1 MNGNSWLRA
10 LPAFNHVFHGFEDAD
25 NSAIILLMSN
35 GSYYEKL
42 QKLVSDGRLSIHI
55 IIAPPR
61 TNSSLIEHVVGNS
74 SDIQH
79 ECHEPFLGARRD
91 DFDPDHGYKQIYE
104 SIGGEQFE
112 QSGER
117 TSVAVKE
124 MSHWIGKNKEYV
136 RLIELTHNPVVVLIR
151 NPLLSVESRIRR
163 VLTTIDMRSSIDL
176 QRYLLDY
183 AAAEKGFSNWVA
195 FSDAVQSGT
204 YTEPLDFLHNGENL
218 ERLQDTPVMTVQNEL
233 LDFMARR
240 NGYINWRDLVDRKLY
255 AERDYAFFEGV
266 LKANPRRMNFEKE
279 EFKKLA
285 EEVAYLESTGKS
297 HIVFD
302 TTDVRAAPEELL
314 RELCARMSIAF
325 SEEMLDWGQKPVD
338 FHTEQTQE
346 FEKLWYDTLFSSSR
360 VKPPT
365 EIPPLLSMFPKFMRQ
380 YLRTNNLRTY
390 AALSRKKI
398 LRNDLK
404 HQLNER
410 EFRLSVTAGNRE
422 LMRKLGV
429 VEDATIGEEV
439 SVKLRHIDPVYA
451 VTNEPELFKDPEFRN
466 LKASYASELKIVSD
480 ITAQHDEHAREWRAH
495 KRETKFR

>member
-1 MNGNSWLRA
+1 
-10 LPAFNHVFHGFEDAD
+10 
-25 NSAIILLMSN
+25 MSN

-42 QKLVSDGRLSIHI
+42 QKLVSDERLSMHI

-74 SDIQH
+74 PDIQH

-112 QSGER
+112 RSGEK

-124 MSHWIGKNKEYV
+124 MSHWIGKNKEYK
-136 RLIELTHNPVVVLIR
+136 RLTELTRNPVVVLIR

-163 VLTTIDMRSSIDL
+163 VLTTLDMRSNIEL
-176 QRYLLDY
+176 QRHLLHY
-183 AAAEKGFSNWVA
+183 VATEKGFLDWTE
-195 FSDAVQSGT
+195 FSDAVQDGT

-218 ERLQDTPVMTVQNEL
+218 ERLKDTPVMTVQNEL

-240 NGYINWRDLVDRKLY
+240 NGYINWRDLIERKLH

-266 LKANPRRMNFEKE
+266 LKANPRRMSFEKE

-285 EEVAYLESTGKS
+285 EETAYLESAGKNY
-297 HIVFD
+297 IVFD

-314 RELCARMSIAF
+314 HDLCSRMGIAF
-325 SEEMLDWGQKPVD
+325 SNEMLDWGKTPVD

-346 FEKLWYDTLFSSSR
+346 FERLWYDTLFSSSR

-390 AALSRKKI
+390 AELSRKKI
-398 LRNDLK
+398 LGDDLR

-410 EFRLSVTAGNRE
+410 EFKVPITAGNRE
-422 LMRKLGV
+422 LLRKLGV
-429 VEDATIGEEV
+429 IEDATIGEDV
-439 SVKLRHIDPVYA
+439 SVKLKYIDPVYA
-451 VTNEPELFKDPEFRN
+451 ITNEPELFKDPEFRR

-480 ITAQHDEHAREWRAH
+480 ITTQDDEHVREWRTRN
-495 KRETKFR
+495 RETKFH

>member
-1 MNGNSWLRA
+1 M
-10 LPAFNHVFHGFEDAD
+10 
-25 NSAIILLMSN
+25 
-35 GSYYEKL
+35 
-42 QKLVSDGRLSIHI
+42 HI

-74 SDIQH
+74 QDIQH

-91 DFDPDHGYKQIYE
+91 DFDPDHGYKQIYD

-112 QSGER
+112 QSGEK

-124 MSHWIGKNKEYV
+124 MSHWIGKNKEYR
-136 RLIELTHNPVVVLIR
+136 RLTELTRNPVVVLIR

-163 VLTTIDMRSSIDL
+163 VLTTIDMRSSIDV

-183 AAAEKGFSNWVA
+183 IAAEKGFPSWREFA
-195 FSDAVQSGT
+195 EAVRSGT
-204 YTEPLDFLHNGENL
+204 HTEPLDFLHNGENL
-218 ERLQDTPVMTVQNEL
+218 ERLHDTPVMTVQNEML
-233 LDFMARR
+233 NFMARR
-240 NGYINWRDLVDRKLY
+240 NGYINWRDLIERKLY

-266 LKANPRRMNFEKE
+266 LKANPRRMSFERE
-279 EFKKLA
+279 EFRKLA
-285 EEVAYLESTGKS
+285 EETAYLESAGKPY
-297 HIVFD
+297 IVFD

-314 RELCARMSIAF
+314 RDLCSRMGIAF
-325 SEEMLDWGQKPVD
+325 SDEMLDWGKTPVD

-346 FEKLWYDTLFSSSR
+346 FEKLWYDTLFSSSQ
-360 VKPPT
+360 VKPPI

-390 AALSRKKI
+390 AELSRKKI
-398 LRNDLK
+398 LRDDLR

-410 EFRLSVTAGNRE
+410 EFKVSVTAGNRE
-422 LMRKLGV
+422 MMRKLGV
-429 VEDATIGEEV
+429 AEDATIGEEI
-439 SVKLRHIDPVYA
+439 SVKLKHIDPVYA
-451 VTNEPELFKDPEFRN
+451 ITNEPELFKDPEFQR

-480 ITAQHDEHAREWRAH
+480 ITAQHDEHTREWRTH